1 MNKLKLLKYKE
12 KFETLM
18 VYLEDGA
25 YLDEAPV
32 DEVIERLQE
41 YLVAKIRADKPAS
54 DDLKV
59 VVGGLEWVL
68 DKLEEDL
75 LDDI

>member
-18 VYLEDGA
+18 VFLEDGT
-25 YLDEAPV
+25 YLDDAPV
-32 DEVIERLQE
+32 DEVIECFQE
-41 YLVAKIRADKPAS
+41 HLIAKIRADKPAS

-59 VVGGLEWVL
+59 VVGALEWVL
-68 DKLEEDL
+68 DKLEEDFL
-75 LDDI
+75 NDI